1 MKAIVVTGGAGFI
14 GSHTSLS
21 LLEKGYNVFIID
33 SFVNSSKEIIDKI
46 KEFRKESL
54 NLRFQKASGQL
65 ENTVRISVVRKEIAR
80 LKTIYN
86 ENFRK

>member
-1 MKAIVVTGGAGFI
+1 MNK
-14 GSHTSLS
+14 L
-21 LLEKGYNVFIID
+21 
-33 SFVNSSKEIIDKI
+33 KEYRDLKPQEILKKI
-46 KEFRKESL
+46 KDFRKESL

-86 ENFRK
+86 ESLRK

>member
-1 MKAIVVTGGAGFI
+1 MSKVKEYRD
-14 GSHTSLS
+14 L
-21 LLEKGYNVFIID
+21 KP
-33 SFVNSSKEIIDKI
+33 KEIIEKI
-46 KEFRKESL
+46 REFRKESL

>member
-1 MKAIVVTGGAGFI
+1 MEGRYEKNKEYRDLKA
-14 GSHTSLS
+14 
-21 LLEKGYNVFIID
+21 
-33 SFVNSSKEIIDKI
+33 KEIIDKI
-46 KEFRKESL
+46 KELRKESL

>member
-1 MKAIVVTGGAGFI
+1 MKKIKEYRDFKA
-14 GSHTSLS
+14 
-21 LLEKGYNVFIID
+21 
-33 SFVNSSKEIIDKI
+33 KEIIDKI

-65 ENTVRISVVRKEIAR
+65 ENTVRISFVRKEIAR

-86 ENFRK
+86 ENFRKWNKYAKESIARSSRFK